1 MGTRVLEKGRFSALE
16 GGRSDSGG
24 VERVDDG
31 VRMGCPDAPSDGF
44 VSHGRRDKS
53 VDLLLGGGRAI
64 ITHRAADRDR
74 GRCRG
79 CQRSWE
85 VTCCH
90 FIPVLSLCR
99 ICRSSRCDICECRV
113 LLPEE
118 VRIGEAR
125 HVYPWG
131 NPDWGFS
138 ASNIRVVT
146 VIAVWFSTLFFQ
158 FTLGTI
164 QYWAPVPSPVSVQGI
179 PSLHTDPTS
188 LHPPQH
194 SPGADGMQRS
204 QSAFQLGPL
213 PAGGAKGHVLV
224 RGAWAGLLGHPDRP
238 FSPNHS
244 LVLPSKAVCWFCP
257 AFILLYCLGGLS
269 SGLTSL
275 FADTAGPDKR
285 GRAVEWGVPRVYRQ
299 YSPQEAAKEGSAWG
313 ALHLKDLTFY
323 KEAPGKKC
331 CAASLPG
338 EAPAK
343 KKNKRKLVL
352 HNKGKEIKLPTPPK
366 ELVIPLSTYVKEVT
380 IRESEHPVP
389 PSISSGPGNLAGL
402 NHSGP
407 SMSVAGR
414 LALLA
419 EEATLINQPGSPHPD
434 RDTAEASCAAAL
446 PPTTSPMKEM
456 GAESQSLPPC
466 GPNPL
471 PLYRC
476 SSVQDDHPEES
487 EAEMAAE
494 NPPAPVVVPDG
505 DSPGATQPVEIDGAP
520 ELEEEPLS
528 NASSGGNPVDDAVCI
543 SASAFSY
550 AELEEKLKRIPPDSD
565 VVMPLAKMFEVV
577 ETV

>member
-1 MGTRVLEKGRFSALE
+1 MRK
-16 GGRSDSGG
+16 
-24 VERVDDG
+24 
-31 VRMGCPDAPSDGF
+31 
-44 VSHGRRDKS
+44 
-53 VDLLLGGGRAI
+53 
-64 ITHRAADRDR
+64 
-74 GRCRG
+74 
-79 CQRSWE
+79 
-85 VTCCH
+85 
-90 FIPVLSLCR
+90 
-99 ICRSSRCDICECRV
+99 
-113 LLPEE
+113 
-118 VRIGEAR
+118 
-125 HVYPWG
+125 
-131 NPDWGFS
+131 
-138 ASNIRVVT
+138 
-146 VIAVWFSTLFFQ
+146 
-158 FTLGTI
+158 
-164 QYWAPVPSPVSVQGI
+164 
-179 PSLHTDPTS
+179 
-188 LHPPQH
+188 
-194 SPGADGMQRS
+194 
-204 QSAFQLGPL
+204 
-213 PAGGAKGHVLV
+213 
-224 RGAWAGLLGHPDRP
+224 
-238 FSPNHS
+238 
-244 LVLPSKAVCWFCP
+244 
-257 AFILLYCLGGLS
+257 
-269 SGLTSL
+269 
-275 FADTAGPDKR
+275 
-285 GRAVEWGVPRVYRQ
+285 
-299 YSPQEAAKEGSAWG
+299 
-313 ALHLKDLTFY
+313 
-323 KEAPGKKC
+323 APGKKC

-471 PLYRC
+471 TLVPVKGPARRRSRPTRDLKSGLIGWLQDRFFETIEVSC